1 MTYQRKTRD
10 EFELQGN
17 YGQGWE
23 CLTCEGSYPA
33 IRQRLREYREN
44 EGGAYR
50 IKSRRVRIEGSAAD
64 V

>member
-17 YGQGWE
+17 YGHGWE
-23 CLTCEGSYPA
+23 CLTTEDTLAECWV
-33 IRQRLREYREN
+33 RLREYRDN
-44 EGGAYR
+44 EGGEYQ
-50 IKSRRVRIEGSAAD
+50 IKVLRVQIGGDCD